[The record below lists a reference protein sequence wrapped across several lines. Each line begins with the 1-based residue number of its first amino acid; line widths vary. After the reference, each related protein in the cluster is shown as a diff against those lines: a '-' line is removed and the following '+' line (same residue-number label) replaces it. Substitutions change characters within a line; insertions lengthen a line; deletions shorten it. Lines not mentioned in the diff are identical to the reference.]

1 MASVEN
7 SAALQAEESGI
18 NTENEGSLHAAI
30 KRWYAQPGDRL
41 EAMVDGYIVD
51 IVRGETLIEVQTGG
65 FASIRRKL
73 ERLVENHSVRL
84 VYPIPQQRWIV
95 KLDPVTGQRISRRK
109 SPKRG
114 KLTDIFGELVRIP
127 HLMDHP
133 NLELLVL
140 MIDED
145 QIRCADGRGSW
156 RRGRVSIVDRELVQ
170 VLDSVTFRCKEDL
183 LRLLPDDLSETFT
196 NRDLAESMRMRI
208 AQVRRM
214 TYSLRKMGALRH
226 AGRRGREMLF
236 SLGGGGWN
244 ERSE

>member
-7 SAALQAEESGI
+7 SLALEAEESGI
-18 NTENEGSLHAAI
+18 NTENERSLHAAI

-51 IVRGETLIEVQTGG
+51 IVRGDTLIEVQTGG

-73 ERLVENHSVRL
+73 ERLVENHPVRL

-95 KLDPVTGQRISRRK
+95 KLDPVTGQRVSRRK

-114 KLTDIFGELVRIP
+114 KLTDLFGELVRIP
-127 HLMDHP
+127 HLMTEA
-133 NLELLVL
+133 NFQLEVLLVQ
-140 MIDED
+140 EE

-156 RRGRVSIVDRELVQ
+156 RRKGVSIVDRELIG
-170 VLDSVTFRCKEDL
+170 VLEQATYSSKEDL
-183 LRLLPDDLSETFT
+183 LRLLPEDLAERFT
-196 NRDLAESMRMRI
+196 NRDLAAGKKMRI
-208 AQVRRM
+208 AQARRM

-226 AGRRGREMLF
+226 VGRRGREMLF
-236 SLGGGGWN
+236 SLGM
-244 ERSE
+244 EDVASM

>member
-7 SAALQAEESGI
+7 SSALEAVELGI
-18 NTENEGSLHAAI
+18 NTENERSLHAAI

-51 IVRGETLIEVQTGG
+51 IVRGDTLIEVQTGG

-73 ERLVENHSVRL
+73 ERLVENHPVRL

-95 KLDPVTGQRISRRK
+95 ELDPVTGQRVSRRK

-114 KLTDIFGELVRIP
+114 KLTDLFGELVRIP
-127 HLMDHP
+127 HLMTEA
-133 NLELLVL
+133 NFQLEVLLVQ
-140 MIDED
+140 EE

-156 RRGRVSIVDRELVQ
+156 RRKGVSIVDRELID
-170 VLDSVTFRCKEDL
+170 VLERATFGSKDDL
-183 LRLLPDDLSETFT
+183 LRLLPQDLAECFT
-196 NRDLAESMRMRI
+196 NRDLADGMKMRI

-226 AGRRGREMLF
+226 VGRRGREMLF
-236 SLGGGGWN
+236 SLGM
-244 ERSE
+244 EDAASM